1 MTLRKK
7 VIIILATV
15 LLGVPLLLLM
25 GFVSI
30 FAIAA
35 LGGLGI
41 GLSESHLNPPEF
53 VFRTDPT
60 PQWSPDGSS
69 IVFGHGDGR
78 IYVVDADGAR
88 LRSISRGRG
97 KYDLDISP
105 SVSPDGAQVVYATLR
120 HKTGR
125 IRDFEIVTSGL
136 DGSDRRRLTE
146 NQVID
151 RYPVWSPRGKIA
163 FASSSWISSPASRVI
178 ATMFSD
184 GSGVRQVVS
193 LGGVTPG
200 VIISPPSW
208 SPDGVRIA
216 YVAIEG
222 DQNGSRYAVYVA
234 EIDGSDLTLI
244 RETTQLPSKPSWSP
258 DGRRIAFAELY
269 ETGSISEVY
278 IADHDGSNLRTLLY
292 LGIPGKVDMDS
303 DRSAPSWYIGFDRVS
318 WSPEGSNILLD
329 SSVISLEASSGLF
342 LPGPGGSASW
352 SPDGSRV
359 AINAQG
365 STEVEIPGHFGADY
379 DDIIFSPR
387 TEAGVVLYTVNSDGS
402 DARVLVEQD
411 DDGTLLPASAR
422 LLDYEQ
428 PATTIYFDESGRQI
442 SHPYDTAQC
451 SNGVVV
457 PNPYGNPGLV
467 RDCKTLLRI
476 RDSLG
481 ADHPLN
487 WSTDIPI
494 SEWEGIQQFNDA
506 SGVLSIRLT
515 GRYLS
520 GEISSEF
527 GNLTSLWELHLSNNR
542 LEGEIPAE
550 LGNLTSLD
558 QLRLSNN
565 RLEGEIPAELGNLI
579 NLRQLHLSNN
589 GLEGEIPSEIGNLT
603 SLHELHLSNNGL
615 EGEIPAELGN
625 LTSLWGL
632 YLSNNGLEGEIPA
645 ELGNLTSLQE
655 LSFDHDRLTGM
666 LEVLSVLDLGSLWLE
681 GSRCIP
687 ERVFEM
693 VGVVY
698 HDDHVGPC
706 ED

>member
-15 LLGVPLLLLM
+15 LLGVPFLLLL

-41 GLSESHLNPPEF
+41 GASESYGNLPEF
-53 VFRTDPT
+53 VFHTDPT
-60 PQWSPDGSS
+60 PQWSSDGSS

-78 IYVVDADGAR
+78 IYVVSADGAR
-88 LRSISRGRG
+88 LNSISSSRG
-97 KYDLDISP
+97 KYDIDISP
-105 SVSPDGAQVVYATLR
+105 SVSPDGTQVVYATLR

-125 IRDFEIVTSGL
+125 TRDFEIVASGL
-136 DGSDRRRLTE
+136 DGSDSRRLTE
-146 NQVID
+146 NQVLD
-151 RYPVWSPRGKIA
+151 RYPVWSPSGKIA
-163 FASSSWISSPASRVI
+163 FASSSWIFSPASRVI
-178 ATMFSD
+178 ATMSSD
-184 GSGVRQVVS
+184 GSGVRDVIS

-200 VIISPPSW
+200 AIISPPVW
-208 SPDGVRIA
+208 SPDGARIA
-216 YVAIEG
+216 YVTIEG
-222 DQNGSRYAVYVA
+222 VQNGSRYAVYVA

-244 RETTQLPSKPSWSP
+244 RETSRKLSKPSWSP

-269 ETGSISEVY
+269 EAGRISEMH
-278 IADHDGSNLRTLLY
+278 IADYDGSNLRTL
-292 LGIPGKVDMDS
+292 
-303 DRSAPSWYIGFDRVS
+303 YIGFGEVS
-318 WSPEGSNILLD
+318 WSPDGSEILLG
-329 SSVISLEASSGLF
+329 SSVISLEASSGLV
-342 LPGPGGSASW
+342 LPGPRGAASW

-365 STEVEIPGHFGADY
+365 GTEVEIPGHVGADY
-379 DDIIFSPR
+379 DDIIFSPL
-387 TEAGVVLYTVNSDGS
+387 TEAGVVLYTVSSDGS

-411 DDGTLLPASAR
+411 DDGTLLPANAR
-422 LLDYEQ
+422 PLDYDQ
-428 PATTIYFDESGRQI
+428 PATTIYFDESGRWI
-442 SHPYDTAQC
+442 SAPYDIAQC

-457 PNPYGNPGLV
+457 PNPDDNPGLV

-476 RDSLG
+476 RDSFD
-481 ADHPLN
+481 ADRPLN

-494 SEWEGIQQFNDA
+494 SEWEGIQQFSDP
-506 SGVLSIRLT
+506 SGVRGVRSILLT

-558 QLRLSNN
+558 
-565 RLEGEIPAELGNLI
+565 E
-579 NLRQLHLSNN
+579 LHLSNN
-589 GLEGEIPSEIGNLT
+589 GLEGEIPAELGNLRN
-603 SLHELHLSNNGL
+603 LRQLHLSNNGL

-625 LTSLWGL
+625 LTSLQGL
-632 YLSNNGLEGEIPA
+632 YLSNNRLEGEIPA
-645 ELGNLTSLQE
+645 ELGNLTSLWGLYLGNNRLEGEIPAELGNLRNLRQ

-687 ERVFEM
+687 EMVFEM
-693 VGVVY
+693 VGFVY